1 MQLPCSQACE
11 NNKRPIL
18 EVLRN
23 WIKDG
28 ETVLEVGS
36 GTGQHAVYF
45 AESLPTVTWQCADQK
60 QHHPVINRRVADSH
74 LPNLLPAI
82 ELEAE
87 TFNWCQIVA
96 DSVFSS
102 NTAHIMSWSAVEA
115 MFVGVGQIIT
125 DGVFILYGPFNR
137 NGTFTSD
144 SNQRFHRSLQL
155 SAPHMGVRDDVEL
168 VELAQRSGM
177 RLEKDIEMP
186 ANNRILV
193 WKSSKHTNAKRKLH
207 QICANMGNKAL

>member
-1 MQLPCSQACE
+1 MELPYSQACE
-11 NNKRPIL
+11 NNKGPIL
-18 EVLRN
+18 EVLRK

-36 GTGQHAVYF
+36 GTGQHAVFF
-45 AESLPTVTWQCADQK
+45 AENLSTVTWQCADQK
-60 QHHPVINRRVADSH
+60 EHHPVINRRIVDAC

-87 TFNWCQIVA
+87 SFKWRQIGA
-96 DSVFSS
+96 DSVFSA
-102 NTAHIMSWSAVEA
+102 NTAHIMSWNAVEA

-137 NGTFTSD
+137 NGVFTSE
-144 SNQRFHRSLQL
+144 SNQRFHRSLRL
-155 SAPHMGVRDDVEL
+155 AAPHMGVRDDVEL
-168 VELAQRSGM
+168 VELAKRSGM
-177 RLEKDIEMP
+177 RLETDIEMP

-193 WKSSKHTNAKRKLH
+193 WKSNKSASAKH
-207 QICANMGNKAL
+207 